1 MTANSR
7 SGHPG
12 GPTSGETGAEL
23 QLSGER
29 FVSQRGL
36 VIGGRD
42 ALEEATEILEEP
54 SKNIKRKILISVN
67 LIVGSVVLLHAVIQ
81 LATQGQ
87 LPAPARDNIVLP
99 LIILVNYGSAAYNLW
114 VLRGEHRERARL
126 DGLTR
131 WVSIGLIQLAC
142 LAFVHLNPNTATS
155 VLFDQTLSILTVFL
169 TGIII
174 GRGAAI
180 AWFAVTIASFVFAVQ
195 TRGVEFEYVL
205 MTRSELASLHG
216 LAPAAAE
223 AREAAAASEGLS
235 PLPLA
240 LFAVISLV
248 YTGLTLAATYFEAG
262 LIGRVTAAMPVAV
275 QKIQIAAREKQQLA
289 QENLRM
295 GLELDVAQR
304 LQAMILPKG
313 AELKQHAGLEIAAHM
328 VPASE
333 IGGDIYDV
341 LEGPDGSTCLVIGDV
356 TDRGL
361 ASGVVMLMAQAAL
374 RTALEQTEG
383 DLVRSLVRVN
393 SVIYKN
399 VSERMG
405 DARNLTLA
413 LLHYEDGEVKLAGQ
427 HESVIVVRSSGEV
440 EEIDTLPLGINV
452 GLLPEVDDMMV
463 ETRFSLGLGDLMVL
477 YTDGVTEA
485 ESPGKAEFGTAR
497 LKAAVHSR
505 RSLPCEEIVQGVFT
519 DIYRWI
525 GGGTVLDDIT
535 LVLVRRTA

>member
-1 MTANSR
+1 MTTYQPSDF
-7 SGHPG
+7 SGLHV
-12 GPTSGETGAEL
+12 T
-23 QLSGER
+23 GER
-29 FVSQRGL
+29 SVSQRGL
-36 VIGGRD
+36 VVGGRD

-54 SKNIKRKILISVN
+54 SKNIKRKILISIN

-81 LATQGQ
+81 LATQGH
-87 LPAPARDNIVLP
+87 LPAPERDNIVLP

-114 VLRGEHRERARL
+114 VLGGEHRERDRL
-126 DGLTR
+126 DRLTR

-142 LAFVHLNPNTATS
+142 LVFVHLNPNTATS
-155 VLFDQTLSILTVFL
+155 VLFDQSLSMLTVFF

-205 MTRSELASLHG
+205 MTRGELATLHG
-216 LAPAAAE
+216 LAPAAAK
-223 AREAAAASEGLS
+223 ARELAAASEGLA

-240 LFAVISLV
+240 LFAILSLV
-248 YTGLTLAATYFEAG
+248 YTGMTLAATYFEAG

-275 QKIQIAAREKQQLA
+275 QKIQIAAREKQRLA

-341 LEGPDGSTCLVIGDV
+341 LAGPNGSTCLVIGDV
-356 TDRGL
+356 TDHGL

-413 LLHYEDGEVKLAGQ
+413 LLHYEDGVVKVAGQ
-427 HESVIVVRSSGEV
+427 HESVIIVRASGEV

-452 GLLPEVDDMMV
+452 GLLPEVDDMMALSS
-463 ETRFSLGLGDLMVL
+463 FSLGLGDLMVL

-485 ESPGKAEFGTAR
+485 ESPGKAEFGTGR
-497 LKAAVHSR
+497 LKQSVQAR
-505 RSLPCEEIVQGVFT
+505 RTLPCDAIVRGVFD
-519 DIYRWI
+519 DIYAWI
-525 GGGTVLDDIT
+525 GAGAVLDDIT